1 MSASGSVSTVSR
13 DDNLVLSSEDSS
25 SPDESDLELA
35 LGLSL
40 GGGGGNS
47 GFRLQQQA
55 TSAAQYA
62 RIFTA
67 KDFPSSS
74 SFSSSSSSLSK
85 PNHASAG
92 TKRSADSVANA
103 AR

>member
-40 GGGGGNS
+40 GGGGNS